1 MKQLKQ
7 LIAHPMPALA
17 NRYVIKLNLF
27 HLETFLVS
35 LRLATIAVVSCH
47 FLRYRKPKFENPHLA
62 VIVTLSSGNAQL
74 VLILKK
80 KKKERTDITTTNSL
94 KTFGRFGVG

>member
-35 LRLATIAVVSCH
+35 LRLATIAVVH
-47 FLRYRKPKFENPHLA
+47 ENQ
-62 VIVTLSSGNAQL
+62 N
-74 VLILKK
+74 
-80 KKKERTDITTTNSL
+80 L
-94 KTFGRFGVG
+94 KTLTSLLLSLCRLEMRNRF